1 VTARFSFV
9 GDYARED
16 DDVNVE
22 LLVMVIG
29 IPGLLLLLAIGVPF
43 DILLL
48 EVYREWVDDLLSL

>member
-1 VTARFSFV
+1 MTARFSFV

-16 DDVNVE
+16 DVNVE
-22 LLVMVIG
+22 LLVIVIG

>member
-1 VTARFSFV
+1 MTARFSFV

-48 EVYREWVDDLLSL
+48 EVYR